1 MSYKVTW
8 RPSAEQQLAG
18 LWVDASDKNDVTAA
32 ADRIDDLLAR
42 GPLNVGASRFG
53 ASRTLT
59 VPPLAVYY
67 DVGQANREVFVWAVW
82 RRS

>member
-18 LWVDASDKNDVTAA
+18 LWVDAPDKNDVTAA

-42 GPLNVGASRFG
+42 DPLKVGASRFG

-59 VPPLAVYY
+59 VLPLAVYY
-67 DVGQANREVFVWAVW
+67 DVDQANREVFVWAVW